1 MFFLFEYKF
10 IIYNIRF
17 LIVIVEVIF
26 YYKIFVDYFLDVMNF
41 ILN

>member
-1 MFFLFEYKF
+1 MFFLFEYRF
-10 IIYNIRF
+10 IIYNIGF

-26 YYKIFVDYFLDVMNF
+26 YYKVFVDYFLDVMNF

>member
-10 IIYNIRF
+10 LIYNIRF